1 MDMDTEVLRWFQQV
15 ADGATVTEVSEVE
28 MVTQS
33 GVSRALARLESQ
45 VGTPL
50 LERSGRTLRLT
61 PAGRV
66 LRPYLDRTLA
76 ALDDGLDAVAQFVSP
91 EAGTVAVAFQQS
103 LGAWLVPDL
112 VGSF

>member
-1 MDMDTEVLRWFQQV
+1 M
-15 ADGATVTEVSEVE
+15 TEVSELE

-61 PAGRV
+61 RTGEVFKPHADRLLEE
-66 LRPYLDRTLA
+66 LRA
-76 ALDDGLDAVAQFVSP
+76 GLDAVAQYLSP
-91 EAGTVAVAFQQS
+91 ETGTVAVAFPQS
-103 LGAWLVPDL
+103 PRLVAGPRPARQLPRRASRRRVPADARP
-112 VGSF
+112 